1 MPIAYTFE
9 HFGALHDSHTLFGIL
24 LGFATMIGENR
35 ESVTDEPVEFKK

>member
-24 LGFATMIGENR
+24 LGFAMIGENR